1 MYNNNFNHRP
11 YVAKNMLIKKA
22 ETPAQQQPI
31 EETPTEQETGYI
43 AIGVFT
49 ALGALPV
56 ENALVTVYD
65 IIEGGEEH
73 IHSQQVTD
81 ASGRVPDVE
90 LPIIHS
96 PLDSSMS
103 SKYYYAIYNLR
114 AQADNFYTVNV
125 LGIRIF
131 PGIKTNYRIDM
142 IPVMAGETGT
152 APEQTFIIPPSPIE
166 QTIE

>member
-1 MYNNNFNHRP
+1 MYNNNFNHKP
-11 YVAKNMLIKKA
+11 YMAKNMLVNKA
-22 ETPAQQQPI
+22 EIPNQQQPI
-31 EETPTEQETGYI
+31 DETTAEEETGYI

-56 ENALVTVYD
+56 ENALITVYD

-73 IHSQQVTD
+73 IHAQLVTD
-81 ASGRVPDVE
+81 ASGRVPDIE
-90 LPIIHS
+90 LPIFHDTS
-96 PLDSSMS
+96 EPLVS

-114 AQADNFYTVNV
+114 AQADNYYTVNV

-142 IPVMAGETGT
+142 IPLMAGETGT
-152 APEQTFIIPPSPIE
+152 PPEQTFIIPPSPIE
-166 QTIE
+166 QTIQ